1 MKEATPGAG
10 SRCVKGLG
18 PQAQAWLTERRC
30 PVDQIKMWSYAKEVV
45 SEKAADIERFKR
57 RRGVAH
63 ILGTVSPT
71 VSVDFRFVKV
81 HG

>member
-1 MKEATPGAG
+1 
-10 SRCVKGLG
+10 
-18 PQAQAWLTERRC
+18 
-30 PVDQIKMWSYAKEVV
+30 MWSYAKEVV